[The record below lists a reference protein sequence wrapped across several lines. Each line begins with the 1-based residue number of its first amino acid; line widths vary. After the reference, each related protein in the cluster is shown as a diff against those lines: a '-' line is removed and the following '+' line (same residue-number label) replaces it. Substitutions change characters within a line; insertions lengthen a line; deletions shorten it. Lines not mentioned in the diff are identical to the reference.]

1 MESKKH
7 HPTTIK
13 KAEEYAN
20 TDFNYG
26 EFEELQNEFGEPI
39 GVPTDDKE
47 FVKRAYLAGYAE
59 ARKDSHLKWFDISD
73 IISIAFSLYP
83 DLREIDYDSQSIC
96 KKIADKANK
105 EIFGRHYI

>member
-1 MESKKH
+1 MENKKH

-13 KAEEYAN
+13 KAEAYAEN
-20 TDFNYG
+20 NKD
-26 EFEELQNEFGEPI
+26 
-39 GVPTDDKE
+39 
-47 FVKRAYLAGYAE
+47 VKGAYLDGYAE